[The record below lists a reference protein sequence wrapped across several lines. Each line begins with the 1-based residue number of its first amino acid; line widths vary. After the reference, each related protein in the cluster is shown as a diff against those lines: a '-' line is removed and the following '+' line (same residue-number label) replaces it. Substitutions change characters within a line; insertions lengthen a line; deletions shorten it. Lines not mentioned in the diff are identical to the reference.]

1 MEESNDERKSGRVKW
16 FENSYLRM
24 FGTCHNVL
32 VNSGDHRL
40 LDQIVYGVSAYHGL
54 TRTRKPVVAVMKR
67 HDFVM
72 ERTCRLSGVDLARVS
87 HSQSQW
93 DAKKGC

>member
-24 FGTCHNVL
+24 FGTCHNTIQCTSH
-32 VNSGDHRL
+32 SGYHRL

-54 TRTRKPVVAVMKR
+54 TRTRKPVVAVMER
-67 HDFVM
+67 HDFAM
-72 ERTCRLSGVDLARVS
+72 ERT
-87 HSQSQW
+87 
-93 DAKKGC
+93 